1 MIMNKNRKRFAT
13 ILLSCQVT
21 ALVIPSTT
29 AFAHT
34 LEGDETPPVVT
45 QSNDPN
51 GQTPENEIVVEPAD
65 SMPPEI
71 PPATEGTGPATPPSE
86 PEEPP
91 ADPVDPTPNPEQPA
105 PDEPA
110 EPTPDPE
117 PDEPETPEESKPDQS
132 KPAQTPDKPAL
143 DTIKPSEPVVK
154 EEPKAE
160 APKTE
165 RPVVEM
171 VKPTIAYEEK
181 KTESLTTSFA
191 DKGYAG
197 NLKKAMKLDDFKT
210 ANLTS
215 FLGNGNPFM
224 VGQCTWFAWARFY
237 QVYGFDSGARGNGK
251 TNAFEIV
258 AAHGDKFELSSTP
271 AAGATFSM
279 ERNTLMPQYGH
290 VGFVEAF
297 DGEYVWISEGNVMF
311 NGRGGN
317 IWVHKVRW
325 SDFRAAYPDIVFAIP
340 KKGVCDLEESQ
351 SETQTKLVK
360 TKPENEKKKITLKRA
375 VRKKY
380 PPRRTPMME

>member
-1 MIMNKNRKRFAT
+1 MNKNRKRFAT

-21 ALVIPSTT
+21 AMTIPSINAMAHELDEGNPTPIT
-29 AFAHT
+29 HT
-34 LEGDETPPVVT
+34 LEET
-45 QSNDPN
+45 
-51 GQTPENEIVVEPAD
+51 ENTEDIATTESTVSESED
-65 SMPPEI
+65 TLPPE
-71 PPATEGTGPATPPSE
+71 SE
-86 PEEPP
+86 Q
-91 ADPVDPTPNPEQPA
+91 DPV
-105 PDEPA
+105 
-110 EPTPDPE
+110 
-117 PDEPETPEESKPDQS
+117 EPETPDTQPDPVEPEPVIPDEKPSAPQQPQQPADKPTVNVVPDQ
-132 KPAQTPDKPAL
+132 
-143 DTIKPSEPVVK
+143 K

-160 APKTE
+160 TPKFE
-165 RPVVEM
+165 LPKVEVPVAEVVE
-171 VKPTIAYEEK
+171 PTVSYEIKE
-181 KTESLTTSFA
+181 TEAKIESVA
-191 DKGYAG
+191 DKGYVG

-251 TNAFEIV
+251 TNAREIV

-317 IWVHKVRW
+317 IWIHKVRW
-325 SDFRAAYPDIVFAIP
+325 DQFKATYPDIVFAIP
-340 KKGVCDLEESQ
+340 KKGVCDLEEEVPVQ
-351 SETQTKLVK
+351 
-360 TKPENEKKKITLKRA
+360 KKITLRRSHNDQTTTKKVTLKRA
-375 VRKKY
+375 SRKKY
-380 PPRRTPMME
+380 LHRQTVIEQ